1 MSDAAMDRP
10 APLGRFERWLTLWIA
25 LAIIL
30 GIIIGSIAPGLVGA
44 VAAAEVVDGGGGQ
57 LEVEVPLGV
66 MDLDVLPVNVHVSD
80 VPLEAGGA
88 VQVVDGD
95 GEHQISLC

>member
-1 MSDAAMDRP
+1 MTLGEHVGP
-10 APLGRFERWLTLWIA
+10 AEQGGQVVGPHDGVLGVGGAPA
-25 LAIIL
+25 L
-30 GIIIGSIAPGLVGA
+30 
-44 VAAAEVVDGGGGQ
+44 AAAEVVDGGGGQ

-88 VQVVDGD
+88 VQVMDGD